1 MQRVDGTMSGY
12 KEKGFGDRLSSAQTA
27 KKAALERFRAKVSPD
42 NPELARQR
50 AEREARAAAREQR
63 EAERRVAKEAEAARL
78 KAEAEARAIEEAR
91 LKAEAA
97 EAEARARRED
107 AERMVAQLAEQK
119 AERDARYAARKAR
132 AKR

>member
-12 KEKGFGDRLSSAQTA
+12 KEKGFGDRLSNAQDA

-50 AEREARAAAREQR
+50 AERQARAAAR
-63 EAERRVAKEAEAARL
+63 EAARL
-78 KAEAEARAIEEAR
+78 KAEAEARALEEAR

-97 EAEARARRED
+97 EAEARARREE

-132 AKR
+132 VKR